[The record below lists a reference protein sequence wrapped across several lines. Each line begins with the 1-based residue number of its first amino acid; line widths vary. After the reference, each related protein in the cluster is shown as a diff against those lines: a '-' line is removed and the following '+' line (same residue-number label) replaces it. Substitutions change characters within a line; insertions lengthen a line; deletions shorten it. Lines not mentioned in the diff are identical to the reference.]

1 VAIDIPIDIPRDI
14 PSLPFPRDNVLDIAP
29 KARELLNNQPIARI
43 RTLVGDEAWLVT
55 GYEYVKALYADERL
69 GRSHPEPEK
78 APRISH
84 FFLNGGPLLNFET
97 EKAEHSRMRKLLS
110 PAFSAR
116 RMRILEGRVQQ
127 LVDGL
132 LDDMADHGPPVDLQE
147 VFSTVLPAY
156 VFCELLGMPVADGDV
171 ITRLARAMDNV
182 TDADRSMQVFLD
194 LAEYL
199 KGLVARKRA
208 EPGDDVISDLIA
220 AEQEWDLTPDDL
232 IRLVAALVISGY
244 AAPGSFTTFGTL
256 CLLLNPDQK
265 ELLLRDDSL
274 VADAIEEFL
283 RIIPM
288 GSKYGQLRYAHADVP
303 IGEVTIKAGEAVLLL
318 NMAANRDPSVFA
330 DPDRLDITRRPN
342 PHLAFGQGGRY
353 CLGANLARLQ
363 LQVVFRSLFQRF
375 PTLRLAEPVE
385 KLELT
390 TDQIAERLVRLP
402 VTW

>member
-1 VAIDIPIDIPRDI
+1 VAIDISRDI

-69 GRSHPEPEK
+69 GRSHPEPEN

-156 VFCELLGMPVADGDV
+156 VFCEMLGMPVADGDV

-288 GSKYGQLRYAHADVP
+288 GAKYGQLRYAHADVP

-390 TDQIAERLVRLP
+390 TDQIAERLVRFP

>member
-1 VAIDIPIDIPRDI
+1 VAIDIPRDIPRDI
-14 PSLPFPRDNVLDIAP
+14 PSLPFPRDNVLDISP

-43 RTLVGDEAWLVT
+43 RTLVGDEAWMVT
-55 GYEYVKALYADERL
+55 GYEHVKALYADERL

-84 FFLNGGPLLNFET
+84 FFLNGGPLGTVET

-116 RMRILEGRVQQ
+116 RMQVLEGRVQQ
-127 LVDGL
+127 LADGL
-132 LDDMADHGPPVDLQE
+132 LDDMADHGPPVDLHE
-147 VFSTVLPAY
+147 AFSSVLPVH

-171 ITRLARAMDNV
+171 LTRWARALDTV
-182 TDADRSMQVFLD
+182 YDADRSAQAFLG

-208 EPGDDVISDLIA
+208 EPGDDVISDLVA
-220 AEQEWDLTPDDL
+220 AEQEGDLTLDDVL
-232 IRLVAALVISGY
+232 RLGVGLVISGH
-244 AAPGSFTTFGTL
+244 AAPASYITFGTL

-265 ELLLRDDSL
+265 ELLLRDGSL
-274 VADAIEEFL
+274 VADAVEEFL
-283 RIIPM
+283 RLIPM
-288 GSKYGQLRYAHADVP
+288 GARFGQLRYAHADVP

-318 NMAANRDPSVFA
+318 NTAANRDPSVF
-330 DPDRLDITRRPN
+330 DEPDRLDIARRPN
-342 PHLAFGQGGRY
+342 PHLALGQGARY
-353 CLGANLARLQ
+353 CLGASLARLQ